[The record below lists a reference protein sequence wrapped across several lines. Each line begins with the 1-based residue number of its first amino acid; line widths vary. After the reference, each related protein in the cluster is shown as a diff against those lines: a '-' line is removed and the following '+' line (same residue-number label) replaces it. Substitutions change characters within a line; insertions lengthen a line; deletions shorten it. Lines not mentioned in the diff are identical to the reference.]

1 MTLPDAKTPGG
12 IPLSDT
18 VTSTKPR
25 PSFLFGT
32 LEPDLRAG
40 LEAIVYSSLRPVAA
54 ALGIL
59 YAVFAVS
66 HWYVLPPAAAVP
78 MTVLATLS
86 VLALFLL
93 RSLIIR
99 YPLPITYASP
109 LGAAIAAVVL
119 VNCFAHLV
127 LVPDPHHTTNLVLAV
142 VGAGCF
148 FLSSGWF
155 ALVLAI
161 ALGGWGL
168 IVWTAPPSP
177 TWLHFGFALFA
188 ATVIAI
194 LFHYVR
200 VQTYLRLERLHKHDI
215 ARQQQLETALAAS
228 KEVERIKDELISTVN
243 HELRTPLASLRGF
256 TELLLTRDFPP
267 QKQKEIFTILQTE
280 SLRLTRLVDNFLDL
294 QRMESAR
301 QSYQF
306 IEIALGPFIRE
317 SMAVFV
323 SENGKHAWSTDI
335 PDTLPLVRADADRIR
350 QVLANLLSNAMKFST
365 TGGTIS
371 VGARQQDTTVL
382 VWIADTGIGI
392 PPEALPRLFEKF
404 FRVENDDTRR
414 IGGTGLGLALV
425 KKIVEEHHGKV
436 WVKSTPNQGST
447 FFFTLPTVT
456 NNP

>member
-1 MTLPDAKTPGG
+1 
-12 IPLSDT
+12 
-18 VTSTKPR
+18 
-25 PSFLFGT
+25 
-32 LEPDLRAG
+32 
-40 LEAIVYSSLRPVAA
+40 
-54 ALGIL
+54 
-59 YAVFAVS
+59 
-66 HWYVLPPAAAVP
+66 
-78 MTVLATLS
+78 
-86 VLALFLL
+86 
-93 RSLIIR
+93 
-99 YPLPITYASP
+99 
-109 LGAAIAAVVL
+109 
-119 VNCFAHLV
+119 
-127 LVPDPHHTTNLVLAV
+127 
-142 VGAGCF
+142 
-148 FLSSGWF
+148 
-155 ALVLAI
+155 
-161 ALGGWGL
+161 
-168 IVWTAPPSP
+168 
-177 TWLHFGFALFA
+177 
-188 ATVIAI
+188 
-194 LFHYVR
+194 
-200 VQTYLRLERLHKHDI
+200 
-215 ARQQQLETALAAS
+215 
-228 KEVERIKDELISTVN
+228 LISTVN

-294 QRMESAR
+294 QRMESGR

-306 IEIALGPFIRE
+306 VEIALGPFIRE
-317 SMAVFV
+317 SMAVFI

-335 PDTLPLVRADADRIR
+335 PDTLPLVRADADRIH

-371 VGARQQDTTVL
+371 IGARQQDTTVL

-436 WVKSTPNQGST
+436 WVESTPNKGST